1 MSNEYIHYRPPLKL
15 INSYNWAKLNYLG
28 RAFLPV
34 LGVYADK
41 KGKARDG

>member
-1 MSNEYIHYRPPLKL
+1 MNRE
-15 INSYNWAKLNYLG
+15 WVKLNYPG